1 MNVVLADDHPI
12 VMIGIRNALLPVKE
26 IRIRGEADSAS
37 GLIRLLE
44 HETPDILITDF
55 YMPGSRQGDGIGLVT
70 YVQRNFPAVRLI
82 VLTMLT
88 NPAVLRAIVDAGV
101 QGLLLK
107 SAAGLE
113 IIHPVPCRRTAG
125 ERRRSAAAA
134 GADAARTRSHPPVR
148 HRRLGVGHCQA
159 AEPQRQDRQHPEAP
173 GLAQARRVER
183 PGALRVRKVERAALT
198 AVRCSGYNDSLVAM
212 RGRRRSPSQ
221 SRHRDGGAQ
230 RRKIK

>member
-113 IIHPVPCRRTAG
+113 IIPALHAVMNGGTYIDREAADILCRADELPENGGDPLQRPALTPRELEVIRLFVTGDSVSDIA
-125 ERRRSAAAA
+125 RQLNRSVKTVSTQKRQ
-134 GADAARTRSHPPVR
+134 GSRK
-148 HRRLGVGHCQA
+148 LGVSN
-159 AEPQRQDRQHPEAP
+159 DRELYEYARLN
-173 GLAQARRVER
+173 GL
-183 PGALRVRKVERAALT
+183 L
-198 AVRCSGYNDSLVAM
+198 
-212 RGRRRSPSQ
+212 
-221 SRHRDGGAQ
+221 
-230 RRKIK
+230 

>member
-82 VLTMLT
+82 VLTMLHVGVLGIPLYWHT
-88 NPAVLRAIVDAGV
+88 RYSIRVKLAMIAASVLYTIGAVAGIVWGCAFIWRMLHAG
-101 QGLLLK
+101 
-107 SAAGLE
+107 
-113 IIHPVPCRRTAG
+113 
-125 ERRRSAAAA
+125 
-134 GADAARTRSHPPVR
+134 
-148 HRRLGVGHCQA
+148 
-159 AEPQRQDRQHPEAP
+159 
-173 GLAQARRVER
+173 
-183 PGALRVRKVERAALT
+183 
-198 AVRCSGYNDSLVAM
+198 
-212 RGRRRSPSQ
+212 
-221 SRHRDGGAQ
+221 
-230 RRKIK
+230 

>member
-101 QGLLLK
+101 QAGHGGRFGLVV
-107 SAAGLE
+107 G
-113 IIHPVPCRRTAG
+113 VDRGVG
-125 ERRRSAAAA
+125 EQALRDA
-134 GADAARTRSHPPVR
+134 GANV
-148 HRRLGVGHCQA
+148 V
-159 AEPQRQDRQHPEAP
+159 
-173 GLAQARRVER
+173 
-183 PGALRVRKVERAALT
+183 
-198 AVRCSGYNDSLVAM
+198 VA
-212 RGRRRSPSQ
+212 
-221 SRHRDGGAQ
+221 DLEEL
-230 RRKIK
+230 I